1 MLIQDGKGSGALAD
15 VNKSNQLLTEAVT
28 LSAFAKA
35 ARNGDAYSWTSVT
48 DDIETE
54 ENMLSVIN
62 QSRSRLLHITKFYA
76 WSDVAAVYHVHV
88 PAPGTWAGTA
98 VLGVNMN
105 RASTK
110 TADAVAYRD
119 ETGDTYAAANDV
131 LALHTNETATDIF
144 GVEWD
149 FEGAL
154 MLGYDDCV
162 SCYIVGGSAAINCSF
177 FGYYTDIE

>member
-1 MLIQDGKGSGALAD
+1 MLIQGGKSGVIAD
-15 VNKSNQLLTEAVT
+15 VNKDNQLLIDAVT

-35 ARNGDAYSWTSVT
+35 SRNGDAYSWNAVT
-48 DDIETE
+48 ADIETA

-76 WSDVAAVYHVHV
+76 WADVASVFHVHC

-98 VLGVNMN
+98 VVGVNLN
-105 RASTK
+105 RASQK
-110 TADAVAYRD
+110 TADAVAYAD

-144 GVEWD
+144 GVDWD

-154 MLGYDDCV
+154 TLGYDDCV
-162 SCYIVGGSAAINCSF
+162 SCYIVGASAAFNCTF
-177 FGYYTDIE
+177 MGYYKDIE